1 VSLKLKRNGNPLPNI
16 CGLPERNRAA
26 AIAQPRAATVE
37 EIDRSW
43 CGQPTTEAAMQNLSH
58 IHLRP
63 AKALVLVASVAALVA
78 SPALGASYVV
88 ASHRGDRGYLTG
100 EHGAPPA
107 VAPATATPGSYTVS
121 PVGPAA
127 PTPSV
132 TIVEPSA
139 FDWANAGVGAAG
151 AFGLILLSGGIA
163 IASRHRR
170 RAA

>member
-1 VSLKLKRNGNPLPNI
+1 
-16 CGLPERNRAA
+16 
-26 AIAQPRAATVE
+26 
-37 EIDRSW
+37 
-43 CGQPTTEAAMQNLSH
+43 MQNLSH

-78 SPALGASYVV
+78 SPALGASNVI

-100 EHGAPPA
+100 EHGAPSA
-107 VAPATATPGSYTVS
+107 GAPETPTPGSYTVS
-121 PVGPAA
+121 PVGPTA

-151 AFGLILLSGGIA
+151 AFGLILLAGGIA